1 MTTRHRAPLHPGEVL
16 REEVVKPLDMSVNQ
30 LALALGI
37 GATRLNEVVRGR
49 RGITADTALRLARYL
64 GSDPQF
70 CCKRSTNWILRQPPS
85 SRRSSAGFSRGKRRP
100 EDLLLQSSAT
110 ERCASSPNR
119 GSG

>member
-16 REEVVKPLDMSVNQ
+16 LEEVVKPLDMSVNQ

-49 RGITADTALRLARYL
+49 RGITADTALRLARHL

-70 CCKRSTNWILRQPPS
+70 WMNLQMQY
-85 SRRSSAGFSRGKRRP
+85 
-100 EDLLLQSSAT
+100 ELDLA
-110 ERCASSPNR
+110 ASSKLAEIERRVQPR
-119 GSG
+119 EKTA